1 MGKKEFA
8 TGIAKQKTVTPKA
21 LKALAKGL
29 LDPSHPDFG
38 GQGQFNDPSDP
49 SNNVIHYIGNNKE
62 SAEGE
67 CDSVCRYVHDHLPHG
82 SHVVV
87 SDNPDKGINHFV
99 HHVPTT
105 EGTGRGQAAG
115 RAERGHVQAHSRGGE
130 RRGCEIQQRQ
140 QSVAQEIGGED
151 SRHGRHVVWFY
162 AERIVARW
170 SPSRFGLGAA
180 SGDVFLP

>member
-29 LDPSHPDFG
+29 LDPSHPDLG
-38 GQGQFNDPSDP
+38 GQYNDPSDP
-49 SNNVIHYIGNNKE
+49 SNNVIHHIGNNKE

-87 SDNPDKGINHFV
+87 YDNPDKGINHFV

-105 EGTGRGQAAG
+105 EGT
-115 RAERGHVQAHSRGGE
+115 
-130 RRGCEIQQRQ
+130 
-140 QSVAQEIGGED
+140 
-151 SRHGRHVVWFY
+151 HVVDFTHRQFRSN
-162 AERIVARW
+162 APFPLVEPVDRFEARR
-170 SPSRFGLGAA
+170 SMRSRFTNAE
-180 SGDVFLP
+180 